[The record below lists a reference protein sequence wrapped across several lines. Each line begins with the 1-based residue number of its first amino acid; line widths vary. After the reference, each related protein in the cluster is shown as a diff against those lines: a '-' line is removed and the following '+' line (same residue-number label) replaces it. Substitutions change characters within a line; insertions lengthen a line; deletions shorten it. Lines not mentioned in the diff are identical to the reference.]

1 MTSQQIEY
9 VLAVAEERSF
19 SRAARKLFVTQPT
32 LSKFIINLEANLGVT
47 LFDRSSSPITVTE
60 AGNIFIETAN
70 QMKNLEKDMT
80 VKMSDLIGLKNGLLK
95 IGTSPFYASNM
106 LLKTIINFHER
117 YPELQISVMEDFSSA
132 LEHNL
137 LKGNL
142 DIVIGTSSFDEE
154 LFGIEELCLEK
165 LYFAVPAEKAINK
178 KYGKYAITAED
189 IKNNSDRLF
198 TCEGINLNMFSKERF
213 IFQNNSELSSHS
225 IMKICRSHGF
235 TPNIS
240 FGSNNLETVFA
251 FVSSGLGVAFIP
263 DTYIKFSGISKHP
276 IYYSIDNLELESH
289 IKLIYK
295 KNKYLSKAT
304 IAFSNTLKELI
315 GMGTWK

>member
-1 MTSQQIEY
+1 MTPQQIEY

-47 LFDRSSSPITVTE
+47 LFDRSTSPITVTE
-60 AGNIFIETAN
+60 AGKIFIETAN

-80 VKMSDLIGLKNGLLK
+80 VKMSDLIGLKNGLIK
-95 IGTSPFYASNM
+95 IGTSSFYASNM
-106 LLKTIINFHER
+106 LLKTILKFHER
-117 YPELQISVMEDFSSA
+117 YPEIQISVMEDFSSA
-132 LEHNL
+132 LEQNL

-142 DIVIGTSSFDEE
+142 DIVIGTSCFDEE

-178 KYGKYAITAED
+178 KYSEYAITAEE

-198 TCEGINLNMFSKERF
+198 TCESININVFKKERF
-213 IFQNNSELSSHS
+213 IFQNNSELSTHS
-225 IMKICRSHGF
+225 ITKICKSHGF
-235 TPNIS
+235 TANIS

-251 FVSSGLGVAFIP
+251 FVSAGLGVAFIP
-263 DTYIKFSGISKHP
+263 DTYIKFSDISKHP
-276 IYYSIDNLELESH
+276 VYYSLDNLELESH

-295 KNKYLSKAT
+295 KNKYLSKAA
-304 IAFSNTLKELI
+304 IAFCNTLKELI